1 MSAREGSSNWKPVT
15 GPSAK
20 ERPTAQLTFAD
31 NRRNALT
38 EPEWPSLGPLRAQDR
53 GQFQIQELNM
63 ASFAKFVRPEN
74 PTLGVITERDL
85 DIIEAVLRYR
95 FSPTSQLVR
104 LVGGNEDVTLRRLR
118 RLWEKGLINRWA
130 FPGIRTHSEFHYYL
144 DSREPVDLLIAHGRV
159 TEPHPSMLEEIRNT
173 RERDYAAAAVR
184 GQHMQLGFLQHSL
197 MISRM
202 HFMLEMACRQSVSAA
217 TLHTWSQGGPLA
229 GNKVQVPKIKSSR
242 RGNDYLWEES
252 DETER
257 LPVEPDALFTLRFAN
272 GHEDS
277 RQAHFFYEADRGTM
291 NTTDMLK
298 KLRAYYHFI
307 KKQQRHREAF
317 GIHPVRAVLVETT
330 NETRARRLMEL
341 VHHPLL
347 CGRDKRAGL
356 FWFTI
361 STLFSDSAR
370 EGSGRA
376 TRVLPLY
383 LTNPAT
389 LFGSIWALPDGSL
402 HRLEDSENS

>member
-1 MSAREGSSNWKPVT
+1 
-15 GPSAK
+15 
-20 ERPTAQLTFAD
+20 
-31 NRRNALT
+31 
-38 EPEWPSLGPLRAQDR
+38 
-53 GQFQIQELNM
+53 M
-63 ASFAKFVRPEN
+63 ASFAKFVRPEK
-74 PTLGVITERDL
+74 PTPGVITDRDL
-85 DIIEAVLRYR
+85 DIIEAILRYR
-95 FSPTSQLVR
+95 FSPTSQLVC

-159 TEPHPSMLEEIRNT
+159 TEPHPAMLEEIRSN
-173 RERDYAAAAVR
+173 REKNYADAAVR

-202 HFMLEMACRQSVSAA
+202 HFMLEMACRRSSGSVK
-217 TLHTWSQGGPLA
+217 LDTWSQGGPLA

-242 RGNDYLWEES
+242 QGNDYFWQES

-257 LPVEPDALFTLRFAN
+257 LPVEPDALFTLGFAAST
-272 GHEDS
+272 ES
-277 RQAHFFYEADRGTM
+277 PARQAHFFYEADRGTM

-298 KLRAYYHFI
+298 KLRGYYHFI
-307 KKQQRHREAF
+307 KKQQRHRDAF
-317 GIHPVRAVLVETT
+317 GIHPIRAVLVETT

-361 STLFSDSAR
+361 SSLFVELAAASSADHTLAR
-370 EGSGRA
+370 HLANPE
-376 TRVLPLY
+376 VLLGP
-383 LTNPAT
+383 
-389 LFGSIWALPDGSL
+389 IWALPDGSL
-402 HRLEDSENS
+402 HRLGDPENS

>member
-1 MSAREGSSNWKPVT
+1 VVNFKNKLS
-15 GPSAK
+15 
-20 ERPTAQLTFAD
+20 
-31 NRRNALT
+31 
-38 EPEWPSLGPLRAQDR
+38 
-53 GQFQIQELNM
+53 M
-63 ASFAKFVRPEN
+63 ASFAKFIRPEK
-74 PTLGVITERDL
+74 PTPGVTTGRDL
-85 DIIEAVLRYR
+85 DIIEAILRYR

-118 RLWEKGLINRWA
+118 RLWANGLINRWA

-144 DSREPVDLLIAHGRV
+144 DSREPVDLLMAHGRIK
-159 TEPHPSMLEEIRNT
+159 EPHPAMLEEIRNN

-202 HFMLEMACRQSVSAA
+202 HFMLEMACRQSVASANLDA
-217 TLHTWSQGGPLA
+217 WSQGGPLA

-242 RGNDYLWEES
+242 RGNDYFWEES

-257 LPVEPDALFTLRFAN
+257 LPVEPDALFTLRFAG
-272 GHEDS
+272 GHEGS
-277 RQAHFFYEADRGTM
+277 RQAHFLYEADRGTM

-317 GIHPVRAVLVETT
+317 GIHPIRAVLVETT

-347 CGRDKRAGL
+347 CGREKRAGL

-361 STLFSDSAR
+361 SGIFTDADRNASKHPDRPSPA
-370 EGSGRA
+370 
-376 TRVLPLY
+376 Y
-383 LTNPAT
+383 LESPAT
-389 LFGSIWALPDGSL
+389 LFTSIWALPDGSL
-402 HRLEDSENS
+402 HRLSDAENS